1 MFEEIKNIQTGEK
14 NLRSF
19 GLTIG
24 LILLLIF
31 FFLLFKEYESLQ
43 IFIYLSILFAGL
55 GLILPK
61 ILKPLYLIWMIFAV
75 ILGWFMT
82 RIILSV
88 LFLIVVTPIG
98 LTLRLFGKDLLELS
112 KKENQG
118 SYWNKRDSEIEKNQ
132 NYKKQF

>member
-14 NLRSF
+14 DLRSF
-19 GLTIG
+19 GFTIG
-24 LILLLIF
+24 LIFLIISIY
-31 FFLLFKEYESLQ
+31 LFYKEYESLQ
-43 IFIYLSILFAGL
+43 IFIYISILFAGL
-55 GLILPK
+55 GLILPSF
-61 ILKPLYLIWMIFAV
+61 LKPIYLLWMVFAV

-82 RIILSV
+82 RIILSL

-98 LTLRLFGKDLLELS
+98 LTLRILGKDLLELS
-112 KKENQG
+112 KKEIQG

>member
-31 FFLLFKEYESLQ
+31 IFLLYKEYESLQ

-61 ILKPLYLIWMIFAV
+61 FLKPLYLIWMIFAV
-75 ILGWFMT
+75 VLGWFMT
-82 RIILSV
+82 RIILSA